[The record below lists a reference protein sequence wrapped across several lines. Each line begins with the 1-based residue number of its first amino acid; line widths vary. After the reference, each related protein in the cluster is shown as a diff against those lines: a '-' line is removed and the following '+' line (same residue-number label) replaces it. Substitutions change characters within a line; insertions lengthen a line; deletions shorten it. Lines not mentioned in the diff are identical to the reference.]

1 MPLSRRSRSPFIAAI
16 HSKSRHA
23 LLANR
28 PTLFTENRARLKA
41 LMEPSTLAVVNA
53 NDILP
58 TNADGTIRLILN
70 ADLFHRTGVDQ
81 EEDDPRDLPRRGG

>member
-1 MPLSRRSRSPFIAAI
+1 
-16 HSKSRHA
+16 
-23 LLANR
+23 
-28 PTLFTENRARLKA
+28 
-41 LMEPSTLAVVNA
+41 MEPSTLAVVNA